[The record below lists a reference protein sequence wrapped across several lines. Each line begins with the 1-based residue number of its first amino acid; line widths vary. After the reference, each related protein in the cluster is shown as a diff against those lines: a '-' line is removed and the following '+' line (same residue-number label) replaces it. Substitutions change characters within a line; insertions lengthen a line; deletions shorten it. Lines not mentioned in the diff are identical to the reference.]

1 VKITMAGTA
10 QTIKLG
16 VWASSWAIFD
26 KSIIGAPNNMF
37 KGNEMRETLLIELGF
52 LAKGH
57 N

>member
-1 VKITMAGTA
+1 MAGTA